1 MEFTTDVLGGSFK
14 LTTQPE
20 PLIFKDLPLVEK
32 YFHRQKIS
40 ITELGLTIQNAI
52 DLLTSGSLDAFI
64 DNANSILAL
73 MNVDIDSETTEKKLE
88 AFQKMKKSG
97 LFLLKT
103 NNPAAPADIKQLS
116 NSINH
121 KDINVKYENLIKVM
135 YDTVGVPLSSGNVTS
150 GGDTGQARLLGNGWE
165 NAYTIILKDIR
176 SLIRADKK
184 LLKKMLA
191 ICKFSPKTKDIIQLN
206 ESEIEIKYNINRSD
220 NLLVKTQSLQNL
232 RDVNMPLETSLQMVG
247 IVSDPHSVATEWQRE
262 IETKKI
268 EQEKE
273 NNKQQD
279 NKLP

>member
-1 MEFTTDVLGGSFK
+1 
-14 LTTQPE
+14 
-20 PLIFKDLPLVEK
+20 
-32 YFHRQKIS
+32 
-40 ITELGLTIQNAI
+40 
-52 DLLTSGSLDAFI
+52 
-64 DNANSILAL
+64 
-73 MNVDIDSETTEKKLE
+73 
-88 AFQKMKKSG
+88 
-97 LFLLKT
+97 
-103 NNPAAPADIKQLS
+103 
-116 NSINH
+116 
-121 KDINVKYENLIKVM
+121 M

-262 IETKKI
+262 IETKKT

>member
-1 MEFTTDVLGGSFK
+1 
-14 LTTQPE
+14 
-20 PLIFKDLPLVEK
+20 
-32 YFHRQKIS
+32 
-40 ITELGLTIQNAI
+40 
-52 DLLTSGSLDAFI
+52 
-64 DNANSILAL
+64 
-73 MNVDIDSETTEKKLE
+73 
-88 AFQKMKKSG
+88 
-97 LFLLKT
+97 
-103 NNPAAPADIKQLS
+103 
-116 NSINH
+116 
-121 KDINVKYENLIKVM
+121 
-135 YDTVGVPLSSGNVTS
+135 
-150 GGDTGQARLLGNGWE
+150 
-165 NAYTIILKDIR
+165 
-176 SLIRADKK
+176 
-184 LLKKMLA
+184 MLA